1 MRITAFFSRFA
12 LICNIAFVL
21 CLLFQRVNTV
31 IPSNDI
37 NNGIVVLGWIVA
49 PIANIIV
56 CLLYLVRMLT
66 KKPLGVRKWLALT
79 NLMFLVVQIFIQIIL
94 V

>member
-12 LICNIAFVL
+12 LICNIAFIL
-21 CLLFQRVNTV
+21 CLLFQRVDTV

-56 CLLYLVRMLT
+56 CLLYLVRLLT
-66 KKPLGVRKWLALT
+66 KKPLGVRIWLALT
-79 NLMFLVVQIFIQIIL
+79 NFLFLITQIFVQIIL

>member
-12 LICNIAFVL
+12 LICNIAFIL
-21 CLLFQRVNTV
+21 CLLFQRVDTV
-31 IPSNDI
+31 IASPDI
-37 NNGIVVLGWIVA
+37 NSGIVVLGWIVA
-49 PIANIIV
+49 PIANLTV

-66 KKPLGVRKWLALT
+66 RKPVGVRIWLALT
-79 NLMFLVVQIFIQIIL
+79 NFLFLVAQVFVQIIL